1 MADPNPQLTA
11 VLQTLATAIAAL
23 AANNAAPAAPAAA
36 ATGYLDPIHEDAP
49 FDLSSRSG
57 ATAYARVCTKLDE
70 SWDGDVSKFA
80 GFVIALQLRAR
91 DANWDAP
98 SPFGILQIE
107 DPNDATKSYH
117 LFSEYHRLTEPAI
130 AQAAAARTDIRAKQN
145 ATALYRTLRL
155 SLEGSVKSTM
165 LHQTGN
171 LQANEDG
178 VAFFFRLTQL
188 TAVASL
194 QLSMLSWKKIMEFD
208 PTEFQFNIPVINT
221 QLNELFI
228 MAATVQRPL
237 DEYARVEYI
246 LQVYDRIKRPE
257 QWVQWVQTQFNL
269 IRSGV
274 GIHNSQA
281 FMNTATITYSEIT
294 QRQQGKFNGS
304 TVTMQGEIENIVAL
318 IAKKNTRSTTATA
331 AAVAGGSNSDSSE
344 DSTTRQRAPKPP
356 FSRHFKHS
364 KEPGATP
371 YNNGDTKVW
380 NGTTY
385 HFCDY
390 PSHRDRLHWHPFPAD
405 QCRTRTA
412 WLAKGGNRPVA
423 HAADATPDAPTNPT
437 PAATPSPA
445 PNPGPVPDNVSALLA
460 SALSLLSH
468 SNSDDLTKDLIA
480 DALNSLRN

>member
-1 MADPNPQLTA
+1 MADPNAQLTA

-23 AANNAAPAAPAAA
+23 AANNAAPAAVAAP
-36 ATGYLDPIHEDAP
+36 TGHLDPIHEDAP

-57 ATAYARVCTKLDE
+57 ADAYSRVCAKLDE

-91 DANWDAP
+91 DANWDATP
-98 SPFGILQIE
+98 PFGILQIE
-107 DPNDATKSYH
+107 DPNDPTKSYH

-171 LQANEDG
+171 LQTNEDG
-178 VAFFFRLTQL
+178 VSFFFRLTQL

-208 PTEFQFNIPVINT
+208 PTEYQFNIPVINT

-237 DEYARVEYI
+237 DEYARVEYV

-257 QWVQWVQTQFNL
+257 QWVQWVQTQFTL

-274 GIHNSQA
+274 GIHSSQA
-281 FMNTATITYSEIT
+281 FMNNATIIYSEIT

-304 TVTMQGEIENIVAL
+304 TVTMQGELENIVAL
-318 IAKKNTRSTTATA
+318 IAKKNVKPA
-331 AAVAGGSNSDSSE
+331 AAAAAGGSDSS
-344 DSTTRQRAPKPP
+344 DDTAKRQRTAKPP

-371 YNNGDTKVW
+371 YKIGDTKMW
-380 NGTTY
+380 NNETY
-385 HFCDY
+385 YFCDY
-390 PSHRDRLHWHPFPAD
+390 PNHRDRLHWHTCPAD
-405 QCRTRTA
+405 QCRTRMA
-412 WLAKGGNRPVA
+412 WLAKGGNKPAA
-423 HAADATPDAPTNPT
+423 HAADATPTPDNAKPASTTLPTPTDT
-437 PAATPSPA
+437 PAAT
-445 PNPGPVPDNVSALLA
+445 DVSALLA

-468 SNSDDLTKDLIA
+468 SNSDSLTKDLVA
-480 DALNSLRN
+480 DALNSIRN